1 MSNKGSYRKVSNLE
15 RLMNRDIILF
25 AALLL
30 ILCISSAVASIQ
42 IKVDDGFSV
51 WYIDSDGVGSSQPT
65 VEGIFV
71 FLTMMILFQILI
83 PVSLYVSLE
92 LVKLVQVQFIHWDRE
107 IWSDDY
113 NQGVE
118 CRSLNITE
126 DLGCIEHVFC
136 DKTGTLTENSMIF
149 REFSINGNSFP
160 HNSHREMIKLASKSS
175 GKGNTGISSP
185 YPLGKTISA
194 LSNDLENGNPSQVPP
209 RKTHHRRVQSDV
221 ASVSFQIGDISSD
234 DIETK
239 VIPDPTA
246 EAQITEFNIH
256 LEQSKINYFL
266 LCLACCNTVI
276 VSVEQQSKNVKNPPA
291 ATPNSE
297 KSISRISSSIIRGM
311 KSFKKP
317 LKKLKLSKKTFEI
330 NENHNQDSE
339 RNENGLPKQ
348 KAASISSGEQNGG
361 FELTKEE
368 DQFINQSSSSNRSSN
383 NRPRPD
389 SLIIDSNMPTIN
401 EKNVQ
406 FR

>member
-42 IKVDDGFSV
+42 IKADDGFSV
-51 WYIDSDGVGSSQPT
+51 WYIDSDGVGSSQPA

-92 LVKLVQVQFIHWDRE
+92 LVKLVQVQFIHWDEE
-107 IWSDDY
+107 IWSDEY

-160 HNSHREMIKLASKSS
+160 HHSHREMIKHASKCN
-175 GKGNTGISSP
+175 GKGISSP
-185 YPLGKTISA
+185 YSLGKSLSV
-194 LSNDLENGNPSQVPP
+194 LSNDLENGNPSQAPP

-221 ASVSFQIGDISSD
+221 VSASVQLGDISRND
-234 DIETK
+234 FINRL
-239 VIPDPTA
+239 
-246 EAQITEFNIH
+246 F
-256 LEQSKINYFL
+256 KIVL
-266 LCLACCNTVI
+266 L
-276 VSVEQQSKNVKNPPA
+276 
-291 ATPNSE
+291 
-297 KSISRISSSIIRGM
+297 
-311 KSFKKP
+311 KSF
-317 LKKLKLSKKTFEI
+317 LKIIFILNHLKSWCK
-330 NENHNQDSE
+330 
-339 RNENGLPKQ
+339 
-348 KAASISSGEQNGG
+348 
-361 FELTKEE
+361 
-368 DQFINQSSSSNRSSN
+368 
-383 NRPRPD
+383 
-389 SLIIDSNMPTIN
+389 
-401 EKNVQ
+401 
-406 FR
+406 